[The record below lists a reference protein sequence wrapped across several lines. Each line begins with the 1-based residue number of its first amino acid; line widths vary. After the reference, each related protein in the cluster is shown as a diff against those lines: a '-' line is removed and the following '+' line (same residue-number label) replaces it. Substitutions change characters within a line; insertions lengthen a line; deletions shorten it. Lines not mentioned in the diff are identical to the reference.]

1 MTATDSYEMTEAEAG
16 RNNRLGRLLQRV
28 VIAVFF
34 AIGIYVAIKALDLPY
49 YTRVGPGPAFFPF
62 WLGVVIAALSA
73 LAMAVSF
80 KSKPENF
87 EDRIIPTRSASIEML
102 ITFAMIAFFALTIQP
117 LGFVFSIFI
126 VLIVLL
132 LVNRVQWLTALL
144 VALGGSVGVGYA
156 FAAWLRVYVPVAPNG
171 LLSAIGL

>member
-1 MTATDSYEMTEAEAG
+1 MNSSAAFEMSEGEAD
-16 RNNRLGRLLQRV
+16 RNNRLGRLLQRI

-34 AIGIYVAIKALDLPY
+34 AVGVYVAIKALELPY

-62 WLGVVIAALSA
+62 WLGVVIAGLST
-73 LAMAVSF
+73 LAMLASF
-80 KSKPENF
+80 KSRPENF
-87 EDRIIPTRSASIEML
+87 EDRIIPARSASIEML
-102 ITFAMIAFFALTIQP
+102 VTFAMIAFFALTIQA

-132 LVNRVQWLTALL
+132 LINRVQLLTALL

-156 FAAWLRVYVPVAPNG
+156 FATWLRVYVPVAPNG
-171 LLSAIGL
+171 LLSALGL

>member
-1 MTATDSYEMTEAEAG
+1 MTTTDTYEMTEEEAG
-16 RNNRLGRLLQRV
+16 RNNKRGRLLQRV
-28 VIAVFF
+28 IIGVFL
-34 AIGIYVAIKALDLPY
+34 AIGVYVAVKSLDLPY

-73 LAMAVSF
+73 LALLVSF
-80 KSKPENF
+80 KSKPEIF
-87 EDRIIPTRSASIEML
+87 EDRIVPQRSASLEML
-102 ITFAMIAFFALTIQP
+102 VTFGMIAFFALTIQP

-132 LVNRVQWLTALL
+132 LINRVQWLTALL

-156 FAAWLRVYVPVAPNG
+156 FSAWLRVYVPVAPNG
-171 LLSAIGL
+171 LLSALGL